1 MASRGLAGA
10 PCARQKIRPAAFDRA
25 GKPGTLPRSFVDQSD
40 PTDRTD
46 QTIPGSG
53 TPTQHKTM
61 KPTPV
66 SRSLS
71 LLALA
76 PALLGTA
83 PGLQAD
89 SLIEVWKL
97 APGDQ
102 PYVTTGNTER
112 GVALN
117 PVTGNVLFLSRAGG
131 PQVYVLSGAD
141 GSDGSA
147 ELGAPRTLSPAD
159 AEGNFPISGGTFT
172 MSLVAVAADGA
183 VYAANL
189 TLDTVNT
196 PFKIYRWANENT
208 DTPVSVAFAGDATS
222 GKGGSD
228 QDIRFGDNFAA
239 RGSGAATQLA
249 AMSRNGKYLTL
260 FTTTDG
266 TNFTAHT
273 LTTDAS
279 GKAGLGLTFGEGNTV
294 WAKLNGNALIQL
306 SFDLAAGTATTV
318 RTIPTTVIA
327 NGVTGIAYDPATKRL
342 AAVDYSA
349 HTLSVFDLSDPA
361 APLRIGEA
369 LPMPANPPNANGNGT
384 AAAAILGDKVVGLD
398 TNNGLLMARVE
409 VSVVPEP
416 PVIDT
421 QPLSQTVLEGG
432 SVQFGVVARGT
443 KPLEYQWKF
452 NGENLP
458 DQTNATLT
466 LTGVTPARAGDYT
479 VLVKNVAGEV
489 LSAPATLTVVPLVKS
504 EALSLKW
511 QLAPGAKP
519 WLNQDNSQ
527 RGLAYNPV
535 NGHVLVISR
544 TEGAKIYVLDGATGE
559 ELHTLTVDPAIV
571 FGGTF
576 TLNMLAVADDGA
588 VYACNLTT
596 DAAATPFS
604 IYRWANDA
612 ADTLPEVAYLGN
624 PGGGRWGDT
633 LAARGAGANTQL
645 LAAQRNGQAVAVFT
659 TADGAQFEPT
669 LLTVEDATPGNFG
682 LSVAFG
688 PGNSFFGK
696 ATGQTLRHVGFDLA
710 AGTATTLRN
719 YPTAL
724 IPGSAAPL
732 AWDPVNNFLALVAF
746 ENPDNVRLYDLADP
760 ENPVLIDQEF
770 CAADNANINGTG
782 QAAFGGGRLY
792 ALNSNN
798 GIVAFDVKKPA
809 PAQPP
814 TLSGARVSSGNFEF
828 TVTGQ
833 AGATYGLQAS
843 EDLKV
848 WSDVP
853 GVSLSGPSGQASVP
867 VTGNARFFRAVVK

>member
-1 MASRGLAGA
+1 MKSAVPFPLGVVPVLAGA
-10 PCARQKIRPAAFDRA
+10 
-25 GKPGTLPRSFVDQSD
+25 
-40 PTDRTD
+40 
-46 QTIPGSG
+46 
-53 TPTQHKTM
+53 
-61 KPTPV
+61 
-66 SRSLS
+66 
-71 LLALA
+71 
-76 PALLGTA
+76 LLGLIVSA
-83 PGLQAD
+83 RAD
-89 SLIEVWKL
+89 SLVTLWTI

-102 PYVTTGNTER
+102 LYMTTGNTER

-117 PVTGNVLFLSRAGG
+117 PATGNVLLLSRAGG
-131 PQVYVLSGAD
+131 PQVYVLNGTD

-147 ELGAPRTLSPAD
+147 ELGAPRTLSPMD
-159 AEGNFPISGGTFT
+159 AEGNFPIAGGTF
-172 MSLVAVAADGA
+172 SLNLVAAAADGA

-196 PFKIYRWANENT
+196 PFKIYRWADENT
-208 DTPVSVAFAGDATS
+208 DTPVAVAFEGDATS
-222 GKGGSD
+222 GQGGSG

-239 RGSGAATQLA
+239 RGSGPDTQLA

-266 TNFTAHT
+266 TNFTATT

-279 GKAGLGLTFGEGNTV
+279 GRAGLGLTFGEGNTV

-306 SFDLAAGTATTV
+306 AFDLAAGTATTL
-318 RTIPTTVIA
+318 RTIPTRVVA

-349 HTLSVFDLSDPA
+349 HTLSVFDFSDPA
-361 APLRIGEA
+361 APTRIGEV
-369 LPMPANPPNANGNGT
+369 LPMPATPPNPNGNGT
-384 AAAAILGDKVVGLD
+384 AAAGIQGDRVVGLD
-398 TNNGLLMARVE
+398 TNNGLLAARVE
-409 VSVVPEP
+409 ISVVAEP

-421 QPLSQTVLEGG
+421 PPASQTVLEGG

-443 KPLEYQWKF
+443 KPLEYQWQF
-452 NGENLP
+452 NGEDLAG
-458 DQTNATLT
+458 QTNSTLT
-466 LTGVTPARAGDYT
+466 LTGVSPSRAGDYT
-479 VLVKNVAGEV
+479 VRVKNQAGEV

-504 EALSLKW
+504 DALTPKW
-511 QLAPGAKP
+511 QLAPGARP

-535 NGHVLVISR
+535 NGHVLVVSR
-544 TEGAKIYVLDGATGE
+544 TEGNKIYVLDGATGE
-559 ELHTLTVDPAIV
+559 ELHTLTVDPSIV

-576 TLNMLAVADDGA
+576 ALNMIAVAEDGA

-596 DAAATPFS
+596 DAAASSFN

-612 ADTLPEVAYLGN
+612 ADTLPEAVYIGN

-696 ATGQTLRHVGFDLA
+696 ATGQSLRHVGFDLA

-719 YPTAL
+719 YDTRF
-724 IPGSAAPL
+724 PGSSAPL
-732 AWDPVNNFLALVAF
+732 AWDPVHNFLALVAF

-770 CAADNANINGTG
+770 CAADNPNINGTG

-798 GIVAFDVKKPA
+798 GIVAFDVKKPT
-809 PAQPP
+809 PATPP
-814 TLSGARVSSGNFEF
+814 TLGAPRVSGGNLEF

-833 AGATYGLQAS
+833 AGATYGLQS
-843 EDLKV
+843 STDLV
-848 WSDVP
+848 TWTDVP
-853 GVSLSGPSGQASVP
+853 GVNIAGPSGQASVP
-867 VTGNARFFRAVVK
+867 ATGAAQFFRAVVR